1 MVIQHFSLHWYNSFR
16 EVHSKT
22 NRFFKPD
29 LKLSS
34 FSMVL
39 SDVIRKIKL
48 ETDFSGDEN
57 QPHTPYTNK
66 QDRAVM

>member
-1 MVIQHFSLHWYNSFR
+1 MSGNTTFFSPLVFPRSSLKNKS
-16 EVHSKT
+16 
-22 NRFFKPD
+22 FFKPD